1 MRQGPSACAVFHP
14 CESHVDLTRRAAI
27 HRRSA
32 LARHITL
39 DASTRVA
46 VAAQKAACS
55 ICSCMWRRRVVVEL
69 TPTVGAVQSSERG
82 QLWLKGCTE
91 PSPPSASTE

>member
-46 VAAQKAACS
+46 VATQKAACS
-55 ICSCMWRRRVVVEL
+55 ICTCMASSSSHSDGACCSEL
-69 TPTVGAVQSSERG
+69 
-82 QLWLKGCTE
+82 
-91 PSPPSASTE
+91 